1 MPMIVITI
9 AILIGVST
17 PQYKEYAKHSN
28 GNAAYTVVY
37 VAPCKDRAARFQA
50 MRLPR
55 PGLSCSSKSRWMTK
69 TTARFVMN
77 NL

>member
-28 GNAAYTVVY
+28 GNAAYSVGY
-37 VAPCKDRAARFQA
+37 VAPCKT
-50 MRLPR
+50 
-55 PGLSCSSKSRWMTK
+55 GLRDSGYALAPT
-69 TTARFVMN
+69 RFVLFKQKPLDEQHSGPVCN
-77 NL
+77 E

>member
-28 GNAAYTVVY
+28 GNAAYTVGY
-37 VAPCKDRAARFQA
+37 VAPC
-50 MRLPR
+50 
-55 PGLSCSSKSRWMTK
+55 LSLIHISEPTRRS
-69 TTARFVMN
+69 
-77 NL
+77 

>member
-1 MPMIVITI
+1 MPMIVITF

-37 VAPCKDRAARFQA
+37 VAPCKT
-50 MRLPR
+50 
-55 PGLSCSSKSRWMTK
+55 GLRDSGYALAPT
-69 TTARFVMN
+69 RFV
-77 NL
+77 LFKQKPLDDKDHGPVCDE